1 MSTHRRAWKLRA
13 GVVVALVAGALLTV
27 PATPALAAP
36 SIGNVSASPSRVEAG
51 GTVKV
56 SYSLSFSDPANPVDI
71 SVSSSDRKLDC
82 VDGCTRSRVDQPGN
96 YEATFRLADDAAD
109 GSATITIKATESN
122 GPLRQSDQGRAN
134 VTLVGKPEPTP
145 TPEEVKTVN
154 SIAGKV
160 IVTANRDAVPNAT
173 VMLLDSGG
181 HRYQTTSDGNGNFRF
196 TGSKSAPITPG
207 QIQLGASKDN
217 IVNTKSIN
225 ANAGQSLT
233 GQRISLAI
241 PVEVKP
247 SATPSA
253 TAEPVPTEEPIEE
266 PAAEDAATEA
276 PPAQAENT
284 AAEAPDS
291 GPSWLLILLGG
302 LFVAVGVGTIVL
314 LLMKRKENADDE
326 GGPGAVPAGAV
337 PAARGA
343 YGGTDDQ
350 TRVVNRVGA
359 GPDPTMVGGAAIN
372 DAPTMLQ
379 RPVVDDVPPDPY
391 GAPPPP
397 AFGGGGQPGW
407 AGSGGYGEDA
417 HGQGGYG
424 GYGNA
429 PSSGSGGYG
438 NAPSSGG
445 GGYGNAPSSG
455 AGHGGPDY
463 GAPAGGYGGGQGGGG
478 YGERYDEPTGR
489 YGGEGTQSYAPPAD
503 PYPTSTYQPAGD
515 AGQGYGQEP
524 SYGGHSAD
532 QGGGYGGQGGYGGA
546 QGGGYG
552 GGQQGYDGY
561 DQRGGA
567 GGYAPEQQ
575 RGGYDQGGGYG
586 DQAGY
591 GGQGGQ
597 GGQSGGY
604 GQQGGYPPEQRG
616 GGYDKH
622 SYDQQGGGYYNDQGQ
637 PGRGRADGPQ
647 QQDRGARRLDW
658 LDD

>member
-1 MSTHRRAWKLRA
+1 M
-13 GVVVALVAGALLTV
+13 VVALVAGALLTV
-27 PATPALAAP
+27 PATPALAANPDVQITDLP
-36 SIGNVSASPSRVEAG
+36 SGTLTSGEQTTMTFSVKNNNDAPTPFAITVSTFNGLSCRG
-51 GTVKV
+51 GCDSTRLVPPG
-56 SYSLSFSDPANPVDI
+56 SSVDF
-71 SVSSSDRKLDC
+71 
-82 VDGCTRSRVDQPGN
+82 T
-96 YEATFRLADDAAD
+96 
-109 GSATITIKATESN
+109 
-122 GPLRQSDQGRAN
+122 
-134 VTLVGKPEPTP
+134 VTLVAGDLQNGQTRSGQVTVSAKAQGDQGSDSRAMTVRGPDAPPPPSP

-154 SIAGKV
+154 TISGKV

-217 IVNTKSIN
+217 IVNTKSIS

-253 TAEPVPTEEPIEE
+253 TAEPVPTEEPTEE
-266 PAAEDAATEA
+266 PATEDEATEA
-276 PPAQAENT
+276 PPAQAEN
-284 AAEAPDS
+284 AASEAPDS

-314 LLMKRKENADDE
+314 LLMKRKENADDD
-326 GGPGAVPAGAV
+326 GPAAAPAGAV
-337 PAARGA
+337 PAARGG

-359 GPDPTMVGGAAIN
+359 GPDPTMVGGTAIN

-397 AFGGGGQPGW
+397 AFGGGGGQPGW

-429 PSSGSGGYG
+429 PSSGGGYG
-438 NAPSSGG
+438 NAPSSG

-455 AGHGGPDY
+455 AGRGGPDY

-503 PYPTSTYQPAGD
+503 PYPTSTYQPTGEP
-515 AGQGYGQEP
+515 GHGYGQEP
-524 SYGGHSAD
+524 SYGGGHAAAD
-532 QGGGYGGQGGYGGA
+532 PGGGYGGQGGYGGG

-561 DQRGGA
+561 DQRGG
-567 GGYAPEQQ
+567 GYAPEQQ
-575 RGGYDQGGGYG
+575 RGGYDQGGYG

-591 GGQGGQ
+591 GGQGG
-597 GGQSGGY
+597 GY
-604 GQQGGYPPEQRG
+604 GQDGYPPEQRG

-622 SYDQQGGGYYNDQGQ
+622 SYDQQGGYYNEQGQQ
-637 PGRGRADGPQ
+637 PGRGRGDGPQ
-647 QQDRGARRLDW
+647 QDRGGRRLDW